1 MKLVLGSLLFVLWLA
16 CNVLGMISFHHTMIR
31 VFRQRPILKFL
42 TKVVTVGYSLLLLLM
57 IFRWA
62 IIPLLRQ

>member
-16 CNVLGMISFHHTMIR
+16 CNVLGMTSFHHTMMR
-31 VFRQRPILKFL
+31 VFGKRPILKFL
-42 TKVVTVGYSLLLLLM
+42 TKAVTVGYSLLLLLM

-62 IIPLLRQ
+62 IIPLLR